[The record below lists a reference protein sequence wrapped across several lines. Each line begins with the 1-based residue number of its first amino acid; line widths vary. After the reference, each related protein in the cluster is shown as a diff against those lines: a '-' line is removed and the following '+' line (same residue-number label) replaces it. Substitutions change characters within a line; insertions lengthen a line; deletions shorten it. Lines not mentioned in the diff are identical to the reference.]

1 MTNAATS
8 LPKPDGVM
16 RLIPGGVAS
25 LAQLSDDELL
35 ASTRRLVGKS
45 NQLLAALLVH
55 LAEVEVRG
63 VHRARSCASLYT
75 YCIYELRFSEDAAA
89 RRSAAARFVK
99 QFPALLDLVADGE
112 LHLTGLLMIAPHLTP
127 ENQAEVLGRARFRT
141 KKELAKLVRELS
153 PLPGVPDVVEPL
165 GSEPVQGC
173 RNPTWPQFVRSF
185 CPPVRDLPAGERPR
199 DWANDGLD
207 EEPAAKAG
215 VGWGLDAG
223 TERGFGLAAKAG
235 VDRGPAAGADG
246 GFGLIAETER
256 GLALDAEAEV
266 GFGLAAKAGVE
277 RGLAAETE
285 ARVEEELLPVGPVPA
300 DLPPLSSPQRYGL
313 QFETGEEHVQLI
325 ERAKALMARER
336 PGVSLG
342 ELHLEA
348 MKLLV
353 ASLEKRKFAA
363 RITPRPHPQHASA
376 ARQVGSDPSQV
387 ALQHQTELRPIPPE
401 SRRDELRQDESRSA
415 SESHQDE
422 SRQDESR
429 QDESRQHEPRAATES
444 RRSEPRWAELRSAS
458 ESRRSESRSASE
470 SRRSESRS
478 ASESHQAEPRQPEL
492 RPGASESHRAEPRT
506 GASAPHASS
515 SEPRRRGDSPDAA
528 DGCASGQARSRHIP
542 AALRREVYE
551 RDAGRCGFVDGRGQR
566 CCETRYLELHHL
578 EPFARGGAHS
588 ASNLALRCSAHNRL
602 AAEQDFGEGLI
613 ASHREAARHESLSRQ
628 RVDDV
633 GLD

>member
-1 MTNAATS
+1 
-8 LPKPDGVM
+8 
-16 RLIPGGVAS
+16 
-25 LAQLSDDELL
+25 
-35 ASTRRLVGKS
+35 
-45 NQLLAALLVH
+45 
-55 LAEVEVRG
+55 
-63 VHRARSCASLYT
+63 
-75 YCIYELRFSEDAAA
+75 
-89 RRSAAARFVK
+89 
-99 QFPALLDLVADGE
+99 
-112 LHLTGLLMIAPHLTP
+112 
-127 ENQAEVLGRARFRT
+127 
-141 KKELAKLVRELS
+141 
-153 PLPGVPDVVEPL
+153 
-165 GSEPVQGC
+165 
-173 RNPTWPQFVRSF
+173 
-185 CPPVRDLPAGERPR
+185 VRDLPAGERPR

-353 ASLEKRKFAA
+353 ASLEKRKFGA
-363 RITPRPHPQHASA
+363 RITPRPHPQHASL
-376 ARQVGSDPSQV
+376 ARQVGSEPSQV

-401 SRRDELRQDESRSA
+401 SCRDEL
-415 SESHQDE
+415 H
-422 SRQDESR
+422 

-528 DGCASGQARSRHIP
+528 DGCASEQARSRHIP
-542 AALRREVYE
+542 AAMRREVYA